1 MQTLKPSELVP
12 ALAECAKANTPTC
25 IWGHPGVGK
34 SQIAAQVAASLG
46 RKLFDIRAAN
56 LDAVDLRGI
65 PYVDGGRTR
74 WATPG
79 FLPYPEDGPS
89 LILWDEVNRAATMV
103 QNGLLQLIQERRC
116 GEYVMP
122 PDVVQFACVNY
133 ETDGG
138 GVQRMTSAL
147 SNRFVHLHLEP
158 DANDWVKWAVVSG
171 VAFECIAFIQF
182 RPELLNRFDPK
193 EKAYP
198 SSRSWGQFMSEI
210 VKRNAPKNIEHAL
223 FSGCVGES
231 TAQEFSA
238 FVRDFRQL
246 PNIQAVFMNP
256 QAAILPTSPSAMY
269 AIAAAVA
276 RTITPSNC
284 GRGIQYLDRLPAEYG
299 VYSLR
304 LACAVS
310 PSIQSTPEFIA
321 WGIAH
326 SDVVF

>member
-1 MQTLKPSELVP
+1 MQTLKPSELVL
-12 ALAECAKANTPTC
+12 ALRECIESQTPVC
-25 IWGHPGVGK
+25 VWGTPGIGK
-34 SQIAAQVAASLG
+34 SQIMQQLATATERTLYDV
-46 RKLFDIRAAN
+46 RAAT

-65 PYVDGGRTR
+65 PYVDGGRTK
-74 WATPG
+74 WATPS
-79 FLPYPEDGPS
+79 FLPYTSGA
-89 LILWDEVNRAATMV
+89 LVNYDELNRAPVMV
-103 QNGLLQLIQERRC
+103 MNGLLQLIQERRC
-116 GEYVMP
+116 GDYALP
-122 PDVVQFACVNY
+122 ADAVQVACCNY

-138 GVQRMTSAL
+138 GVQKMTGAL
-147 SNRFVHLHLEP
+147 ANRFLHLHLVT
-158 DANDWVKWAVVSG
+158 DVTDWIKWAIG
-171 VAFECIAFIQF
+171 AGLEFPIIAFMGF
-182 RPELLNRFDPK
+182 RPELLNTFNAK
-193 EKAYP
+193 EKANATP
-198 SSRSWGQFMSEI
+198 RTWERMSGI
-210 VKRNAPKNIEHAL
+210 VKRQAPANIEHAL

-269 AIAAAVA
+269 AISAAVA

-310 PSIQSTPEFIA
+310 PAIQSTPEFIA